1 MARHVCVSQTCTL
14 DLCLS
19 IYDSYPVLRQD
30 VRLISLWRLNIW
42 NFRSI
47 RLAGKTEFLT
57 ETHLTFVDTTTLYA
71 EKKKLAPHWNFILT
85 VTMLFPFLFHFGSTC
100 TRIISPFQCSAFYV
114 IREICGT
121 RVRTRI
127 IRVIRMNV
135 FCSMKINRYRCEHL
149 LNFAPNIALCF
160 RAKTENLR
168 NAIFKLAELSLSH
181 DLCDCYS
188 SYYMSTC
195 CILLELH
202 ACLDRRRTDWK
213 AYMFEFT
220 SRFFRNTRRCQQTSS
235 TFRDRWLNKRKFSGG
250 QFIANSS
257 QVTFWYGNLPFEIT
271 SCENVKKC
279 ENTSESEFS
288 RIPGGDIV

>member
-57 ETHLTFVDTTTLYA
+57 ETHLTFADTTTLHA
-71 EKKKLAPHWNFILT
+71 EKKKIGTALELYFNSYN
-85 VTMLFPFLFHFGSTC
+85 VVSFPFHFGSTC

-135 FCSMKINRYRCEHL
+135 FCSMKINRYRREHL

-188 SYYMSTC
+188 SYYTSTC

-202 ACLDRRRTDWK
+202 ACLDGKRTDWK
-213 AYMFEFT
+213 ACWIYVTVF
-220 SRFFRNTRRCQQTSS
+220 SKHSS
-235 TFRDRWLNKRKFSGG
+235 LSAD
-250 QFIANSS
+250 FID
-257 QVTFWYGNLPFEIT
+257 F
-271 SCENVKKC
+271 
-279 ENTSESEFS
+279 
-288 RIPGGDIV
+288 